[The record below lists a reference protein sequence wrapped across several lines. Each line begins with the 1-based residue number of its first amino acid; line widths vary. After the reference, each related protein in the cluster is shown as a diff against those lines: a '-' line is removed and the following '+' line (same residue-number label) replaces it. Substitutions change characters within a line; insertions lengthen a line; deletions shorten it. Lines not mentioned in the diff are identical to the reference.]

1 MPMFLYYS
9 RDDEVVPLEH
19 LALYKAKLPQ
29 ATVREFDGCGH
40 QFGDDLSE
48 VARDIREVVR

>member
-1 MPMFLYYS
+1 MFLYYS

-40 QFGDDLSE
+40 QFRDDLSE